1 MPLCRPIFNAR
12 EGTAGNCVLSK
23 IIREELIMPVYQ
35 WVGKNRK
42 NEVQKGEIEAVSE
55 EAVKAQLIRQRITP
69 TKIKPKPKD
78 LLEGVSFL
86 QPRVKM
92 HDIILFARQF
102 STMIDAGLPIIQCL
116 DILYSQQAN
125 ATFKKMLKSIKES
138 VEGGATLAEALKKF
152 PKQFDDLFVNMIA
165 AGEAGGILD
174 AILRR
179 LAAYMEKTA
188 KLKAQVKGAM
198 TYPTVTLIIAILV
211 LAVILVFVIPVFQEM
226 FADFGGELPVPTQL
240 VVAASEMVKSKIIY
254 LVIGLVLFIIA
265 FKKFY
270 STQKGQDV
278 IDDLLLKIPVFG
290 ELLRKVAVAKFTR
303 TMGTMLASGVAILE
317 ALDIVAKTAGNR
329 TVEKA
334 IYNVRTGIA
343 EGRTMAD
350 PLQESGV
357 FPPMVCQMIGVGE
370 STGALDAMLEKI
382 ADFYDEEVDQAVEN
396 LTALI
401 EPFMLV
407 FLGVTIGGLVVAMY
421 LPIFKMAGAIS

>member
-1 MPLCRPIFNAR
+1 
-12 EGTAGNCVLSK
+12 
-23 IIREELIMPVYQ
+23 MPVYQ

-42 NEVQKGEIEAVSE
+42 DEVQKGEIDAVSE
-55 EAVKAQLIRQRITP
+55 EAVKAQLARQRITP
-69 TKIKPKPKD
+69 TQLKKKPKD
-78 LLEGVSFL
+78 LFANVTFL
-86 QPRVKM
+86 QPAVKQR
-92 HDIILFARQF
+92 DVILFARQF

-125 ATFKKMLKSIKES
+125 ATFKKMLKEIKES

-152 PKQFDDLFVNMIA
+152 PKQFDNLFVNMIA

-179 LAAYMEKTA
+179 LAAYMEKAA

-198 TYPTVTLIIAILV
+198 TYPVVTLIIAVLV
-211 LAVILVFVIPVFQEM
+211 LAVILVFVIPVFEEM
-226 FADFGGELPVPTQL
+226 FADFGGELPMPTQI
-240 VVAASEMVKSKIIY
+240 VVAMSDMVKSKIIY
-254 LVIGLVLFIIA
+254 IVVGLVLFIIA

-270 STQKGQDV
+270 GTEKGREFVDKM
-278 IDDLLLKIPVFG
+278 LLKVPVFG
-290 ELLRKVAVAKFTR
+290 DLLRKVAVAKFTR

-317 ALDIVAKTAGNR
+317 ALDIVAKTAGNK

-334 IYNVRTGIA
+334 VYNVRKGIS

-350 PLQESGV
+350 PLAQSGV
-357 FPPMVCQMIGVGE
+357 FPSMVCQMISVGE

-407 FLGVTIGGLVVAMY
+407 FLGVTIGGLVIAMY

>member
-1 MPLCRPIFNAR
+1 
-12 EGTAGNCVLSK
+12 
-23 IIREELIMPVYQ
+23 MPVYQ
-35 WVGKNRK
+35 WVGKNK
-42 NEVQKGEIEAVSE
+42 KDEVQKGEIEAVSE
-55 EAVKAQLIRQRITP
+55 EAVKAQLIRQRIVP
-69 TKIKPKPKD
+69 TRIKKKSKD
-78 LLEGVSFL
+78 LFADVSFL
-86 QPRVKM
+86 QPKVKER
-92 HDIILFARQF
+92 DIILFARQF

-125 ATFKKMLKSIKES
+125 STFKKMLKDIKES

-179 LAAYMEKTA
+179 LAAYMEKA
-188 KLKAQVKGAM
+188 ARLKSQVKGAM
-198 TYPTVTLIIAILV
+198 TYPVVTLIIAVVV

-226 FADFGGELPVPTQL
+226 FADFGGELPVPTQV
-240 VVAASEMVKSKIIY
+240 VVAMSEMVKSKILYII
-254 LVIGLVLFIIA
+254 IGIVLFTIA
-265 FKKFY
+265 FKKFH
-270 STQKGQDV
+270 STQKGRDFV
-278 IDDLLLKIPVFG
+278 DEMLLKIPVFG

-303 TMGTMLASGVAILE
+303 TMGTMLASGVSILE

-334 IYNVRTGIA
+334 IYNVRSGIA

-350 PLQESGV
+350 PLIESGV

-382 ADFYDEEVDQAVEN
+382 ADFYDEEVDQAVDN
-396 LTALI
+396 LTSLI

-407 FLGVTIGGLVVAMY
+407 FLGVTIGGLVIAMY
-421 LPIFKMAGAIS
+421 LPIFKMAGAIGN